1 MVSTKT
7 SSRWTFLP
15 PGTDVMLAL
24 TMDDIFQNRSI
35 AKNTKTLPW
44 VPSHCWYDGIFL
56 WRLGGF
62 LCLFQQFRL
71 HNRYVVIDNRPPRIR
86 PKHPS
91 GGRLDLHPPLLRC
104 WRWWHTSCPQRFVSQ
119 GNLCQTAV
127 PVSVST
133 LTVVLCTNTT
143 YMPNI
148 LLRWTFNT
156 FNVYLY
162 VWYFGLV
169 CCTVVVRISK
179 FELLYLWLQCCRI
192 EEMYGGRICGIHNSL
207 FATSGAF
214 FLETALVLLP
224 SQAILGCWSG
234 RAGLKIFRRLL

>member
-7 SSRWTFLP
+7 SSRWTFFP

-24 TMDDIFQNRSI
+24 TNGWHLSKQEYCKKHQNI
-35 AKNTKTLPW
+35 ALGPLPP
-44 VPSHCWYDGIFL
+44 VEVMRFL

-127 PVSVST
+127 PASLST

-143 YMPNI
+143 YPQ
-148 LLRWTFNT
+148 
-156 FNVYLY
+156 
-162 VWYFGLV
+162 YFVEVNL
-169 CCTVVVRISK
+169 
-179 FELLYLWLQCCRI
+179 
-192 EEMYGGRICGIHNSL
+192 
-207 FATSGAF
+207 
-214 FLETALVLLP
+214 
-224 SQAILGCWSG
+224 
-234 RAGLKIFRRLL
+234 

>member
-1 MVSTKT
+1 MIGPGPILGKRSKFFGGLNVKILANFKTIRCTTDMLSLITAPHGSDQNIRRVDAWTST
-7 SSRWTFLP
+7 
-15 PGTDVMLAL
+15 
-24 TMDDIFQNRSI
+24 
-35 AKNTKTLPW
+35 
-44 VPSHCWYDGIFL
+44 
-56 WRLGGF
+56 
-62 LCLFQQFRL
+62 
-71 HNRYVVIDNRPPRIR
+71 
-86 PKHPS
+86 HPV
-91 GGRLDLHPPLLRC
+91 LLRC
-104 WRWWHTSCPQRFVSQ
+104 WWWWHTSCPQRFVSQ

-192 EEMYGGRICGIHNSL
+192 EEMYGCRICGIHNSL
-207 FATSGAF
+207 FATSGTF

-224 SQAILGCWSG
+224 SQAIFGCWSG
-234 RAGLKIFRRLL
+234 KVGLKIFRRLL